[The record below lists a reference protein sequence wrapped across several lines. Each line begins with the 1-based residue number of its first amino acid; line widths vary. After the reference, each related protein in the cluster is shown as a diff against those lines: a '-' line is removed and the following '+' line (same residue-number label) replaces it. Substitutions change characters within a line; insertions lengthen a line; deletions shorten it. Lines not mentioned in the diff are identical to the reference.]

1 MCERK
6 EEQRHFPTPS
16 LWPRKSP
23 DSSGTWGGRG
33 MISMMGCHLGRYCR
47 QPASCF
53 SALRCI
59 WKPLPLALNR
69 WWRSD
74 MNGTYTR
81 SSVCHDRSLLGFG
94 GVWKGKGKHLKQFL
108 RSPFFFS
115 QSLNSF
121 FLNDFFFFFWHDMT
135 SFLPVFSHLKK
146 NSFCAHSNTF

>member
-1 MCERK
+1 MCECE

-47 QPASCF
+47 QPASCL
-53 SALRCI
+53 SALGCI
-59 WKPLPLALNR
+59 WKPLPLALNT
-69 WWRSD
+69 WLQSD

-81 SSVCHDRSLLGFG
+81 SLVCHKRSLLGFG
-94 GVWKGKGKHLKQFL
+94 GVWKGKHLKQFL

-121 FLNDFFFFFWHDMT
+121 FLNDFFFDMIWHL
-135 SFLPVFSHLKK
+135 FLPVFSHLKK
-146 NSFCAHSNTF
+146 K